1 MKNNMNNLAVLF
13 VFWLI
18 LTLGC
23 GGGSSSKDNIVERG
37 RLKFTGFKFY
47 VNGKRWSPEGD
58 KDFAEKVNW
67 CDTSPNPNVEI
78 LRCPGGPANYDVTYI
93 LRMKNDKP
101 EVQKIDGGLPSI
113 WTGEDGHW
121 LLFSK
126 FFVNVETGEKIDI
139 KLVLFN
145 DGREKAIY
153 PLIVVGVSPDLKTI
167 VELPSDYTA
176 KDRADDALPIWIID
190 VETGKVDERKV
201 SLTKNRWLTKH
212 QDPQNNIQPPPE
224 PSKNFVWERGA
235 DGRDKLIVPQLLE
248 KTEVKKDNK

>member
-1 MKNNMNNLAVLF
+1 MSNLAILF
-13 VFWLI
+13 AFGLL

-23 GGGSSSKDNIVERG
+23 GDGAGENKVERG
-37 RLKFTGFKFY
+37 RLKFAGFKFY
-47 VNGKRWSPEGD
+47 VNGKKWSPPDD

-78 LRCPGGPANYDVTYI
+78 LRCPGSSGNYEMTYI
-93 LRMKNDKP
+93 LRMKDDKP
-101 EVQKIDGGLPSI
+101 EVQKIDEGLPSI
-113 WTGEDGHW
+113 WMGEDGHW

-126 FFVNVETGEKIDI
+126 FFINVETGEKIDI
-139 KLVLFN
+139 KLLPFN
-145 DGREKAIY
+145 DGRERDIY

-167 VELPSDYTA
+167 VELPSDYTS

-201 SLTKNRWLTKH
+201 SLTKHRWLTKH

-224 PSKNFVWERGA
+224 PSKHFVWERGA